1 VSLPSFL
8 VKAWE
13 KEGLK
18 KYTAIQQRAI
28 PLIREGKDVI
38 AESPTGTGKTLA
50 YLMPLMERVDQ
61 ENKDPQVDIIAPTR
75 EVVMQIGEV
84 IQRFTSDT
92 AISSVTLIGGAD
104 IKRQVARL
112 KKRPQ
117 LIVGTPGRIKEL
129 ITMRK
134 LKMHEVKGIVIDEA
148 DQTLQPNLIE
158 IVDSIIKT
166 TLRDRQLLFFSA
178 TIP

>member
-1 VSLPSFL
+1 
-8 VKAWE
+8 
-13 KEGLK
+13 
-18 KYTAIQQRAI
+18 
-28 PLIREGKDVI
+28 
-38 AESPTGTGKTLA
+38 
-50 YLMPLMERVDQ
+50 
-61 ENKDPQVDIIAPTR
+61 
-75 EVVMQIGEV
+75 
-84 IQRFTSDT
+84 
-92 AISSVTLIGGAD
+92 SVTLIGGAD

-178 TIP
+178 TIPDGIATVGKQWMNHAEVIRIAQQELPVSRV